1 MTQGKCHQALT
12 SSVSVTPLDWL
23 PLFSVLLGLTGA
35 LVYGAADFFGGIAAK
50 RISALKVTAIGA
62 ASGLVLL
69 LLLLPITGG
78 TWSVQAVTLGAL
90 SGISGALAISLLY
103 ACLAIGP
110 MSILSPLTAVISA
123 MVPLTAGV
131 LRGDRLPPLGY
142 LALGLALLAV
152 VLVGFVPDRKAVR
165 PSAKALGMA
174 VAAGA
179 LIGVFLIVI
188 DLTPSDSGVVPLIAN
203 RTVNATLVF
212 TTIGVLAV
220 LASRRTRR
228 ADAAVRADAAG
239 QSPTTPASTPG
250 RLAHWSPGL
259 RLAIVG
265 GTLDATA
272 NVLILLG
279 LRAGDLS
286 IMAVLT
292 AMYPAGT
299 IILAAVLLKEL
310 ITPTQGIGL
319 VLALA
324 AAAML
329 ALI

>member
-1 MTQGKCHQALT
+1 M
-12 SSVSVTPLDWL
+12 
-23 PLFSVLLGLTGA
+23 FSVLLGLTGA
-35 LVYGAADFFGGIAAK
+35 FVYGAADFFGGIAAK

-69 LLLLPITGG
+69 LVLLPLTGG
-78 TWSVQAVTLGAL
+78 TWSIEAVTLGAL
-90 SGISGALAISLLY
+90 SGILGALAISLLY

-152 VLVGFVPDRKAVR
+152 VLVGFVPDKNALR
-165 PSAKALGMA
+165 PSAKALAMA
-174 VAAGA
+174 VGAGS

-203 RTVNATLVF
+203 RTVNATLMF
-212 TTIGVLAV
+212 TTIGVLALV
-220 LASRRTRR
+220 ASRRRR
-228 ADAAVRADAAG
+228 ADAAVPDAARADAAVADAARPAA
-239 QSPTTPASTPG
+239 SDAARPAPEHPDAPASTPG
-250 RLAHWSPGL
+250 RLARWSPGL
-259 RLAIVG
+259 RLAIAC

-299 IILAAVLLKEL
+299 IILAAILLKER

-319 VLALA
+319 ALALA

-329 ALI
+329 ALV

>member
-1 MTQGKCHQALT
+1 M
-12 SSVSVTPLDWL
+12 
-23 PLFSVLLGLTGA
+23 FSVLLGLTGA
-35 LVYGAADFFGGIAAK
+35 FVYGAADFFGGIAAK

-69 LLLLPITGG
+69 LVLLPLTGG
-78 TWSVQAVTLGAL
+78 TWSIEAVTLGAL

-152 VLVGFVPDRKAVR
+152 VLVGFVPDKNALR
-165 PSAKALGMA
+165 PSAKALAMA
-174 VAAGA
+174 VGAGS

-203 RTVNATLVF
+203 RTVNATLMF
-212 TTIGVLAV
+212 TTIGVLALV
-220 LASRRTRR
+220 ASRRRR
-228 ADAAVRADAAG
+228 ADAAVADAARPAA
-239 QSPTTPASTPG
+239 SDAARPAPEHPDAPASTPG
-250 RLAHWSPGL
+250 RLARWSPGL
-259 RLAIVG
+259 RLAIAC

-299 IILAAVLLKEL
+299 IILAAILLKER

-319 VLALA
+319 ALALA

-329 ALI
+329 ALV

>member
-1 MTQGKCHQALT
+1 MI
-12 SSVSVTPLDWL
+12 
-23 PLFSVLLGLTGA
+23 LGLTGA
-35 LVYGAADFFGGIAAK
+35 FVYGAADFFGGIAAR

-69 LLLLPITGG
+69 LLLLPLTGG

-90 SGISGALAISLLY
+90 TGISGALAISLLY

-142 LALGLALLAV
+142 LALALALLAV

-165 PSAKALGMA
+165 PSAKALAMA
-174 VAAGA
+174 VGAGA

-203 RTVNATLVF
+203 RTVNATVMF
-212 TTIGVLAV
+212 STIGVLAL
-220 LASRRTRR
+220 LASRRRRR
-228 ADAAVRADAAG
+228 ADAAASARADAAG
-239 QSPTTPASTPG
+239 PGPASASTPG
-250 RLAHWSPGL
+250 RLARWSPGL

-299 IILAAVLLKEL
+299 IILAAVLLKER

-324 AAAML
+324 AAGML

>member
-1 MTQGKCHQALT
+1 
-12 SSVSVTPLDWL
+12 
-23 PLFSVLLGLTGA
+23 LFSVILGLTGA
-35 LVYGAADFFGGIAAK
+35 FVYGAADFFGGIAAR

-69 LLLLPITGG
+69 LLLLPLTGG

-90 SGISGALAISLLY
+90 TGISGALAISLLY

-142 LALGLALLAV
+142 LALALALLAV

-165 PSAKALGMA
+165 PSAKALAMA
-174 VAAGA
+174 VGAGA

-203 RTVNATLVF
+203 RTVNATVMF
-212 TTIGVLAV
+212 STIGVLAL
-220 LASRRTRR
+220 LASRRRRR
-228 ADAAVRADAAG
+228 ADAAASARADAAG
-239 QSPTTPASTPG
+239 PGPASASTPG
-250 RLAHWSPGL
+250 RLARWSPGL

-299 IILAAVLLKEL
+299 IILAAVLLKER

-324 AAAML
+324 AAGML

>member
-1 MTQGKCHQALT
+1 M
-12 SSVSVTPLDWL
+12 
-23 PLFSVLLGLTGA
+23 FSVLLGLTGA
-35 LVYGAADFFGGIAAK
+35 FVYGAADFFGGIAAK

-62 ASGLVLL
+62 ATGLVLL
-69 LLLLPITGG
+69 LLLLPLTGG
-78 TWSVQAVTLGAL
+78 SWSVQAVTLGAL

-152 VLVGFVPDRKAVR
+152 VLVGFVPDKNALR
-165 PSAKALGMA
+165 PSAKALAMA
-174 VAAGA
+174 VGAGS

-203 RTVNATLVF
+203 RTVNATLMF
-212 TTIGVLAV
+212 TTIGVLALV
-220 LASRRTRR
+220 ASRRRRR
-228 ADAAVRADAAG
+228 ADAAMADAARADAAVADAARPAA
-239 QSPTTPASTPG
+239 SDAARPAPEHPDAPASTPG
-250 RLAHWSPGL
+250 RLARWSPGL
-259 RLAIVG
+259 RLAIAC

-299 IILAAVLLKEL
+299 IILAAILLKER

-319 VLALA
+319 ALALA

-329 ALI
+329 ALV

>member
-1 MTQGKCHQALT
+1 
-12 SSVSVTPLDWL
+12 VI
-23 PLFSVLLGLTGA
+23 LGLTGA
-35 LVYGAADFFGGIAAK
+35 FVYGAADFFGGIAAR

-69 LLLLPITGG
+69 LLLLPLTGG

-90 SGISGALAISLLY
+90 TGISGALAISLLY

-142 LALGLALLAV
+142 LALALALLAV

-165 PSAKALGMA
+165 PSAKALAMA
-174 VAAGA
+174 VGAGA

-203 RTVNATLVF
+203 RTVNATVMF
-212 TTIGVLAV
+212 STIGVLAL
-220 LASRRTRR
+220 LASRRRRR
-228 ADAAVRADAAG
+228 ADAAASARADAAG
-239 QSPTTPASTPG
+239 PGPASASTPG
-250 RLAHWSPGL
+250 RLARWSPGL

-299 IILAAVLLKEL
+299 IILAAVLLKER

-324 AAAML
+324 AAGML